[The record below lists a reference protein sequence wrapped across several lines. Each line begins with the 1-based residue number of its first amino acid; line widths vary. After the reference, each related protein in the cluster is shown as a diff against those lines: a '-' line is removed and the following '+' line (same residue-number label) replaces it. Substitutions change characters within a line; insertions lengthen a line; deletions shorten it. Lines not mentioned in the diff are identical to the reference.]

1 MQGPLIFIATNR
13 LKPGRLD
20 SERARV
26 PGLVEFVE
34 ANEPRLIAFNEYV
47 NEAGDEVSV
56 VQVHPDAASMEA
68 HIAIV
73 AERARAAYA
82 ETLDA
87 TVRIQVFGQPSE
99 EMLAALKQ
107 QAGEGV
113 EIALHT
119 EHLGGSLEP
128 TDNPA
133 AVPASGD
140 PIEAKPV
147 SLESP
152 RPYVR
157 QTQPEPPLS
166 PARAR

>member
-1 MQGPLIFIATNR
+1 MQEPLIFIATNR

-20 SERARV
+20 RERARV

-73 AERARAAYA
+73 AERARTAYA

-99 EMLAALKQ
+99 EMLAALQQ

-119 EHLGGSLEP
+119 EYLGGF
-128 TDNPA
+128 TR
-133 AVPASGD
+133 
-140 PIEAKPV
+140 V
-147 SLESP
+147 SSQ
-152 RPYVR
+152 V
-157 QTQPEPPLS
+157 
-166 PARAR
+166 

>member
-1 MQGPLIFIATNR
+1 MTPPGGATGQGGGVKGPLIFIATNR

-56 VQVHPDAASMEA
+56 VQVHPDADSMEA

-73 AERARAAYA
+73 AQRARAAYA

-119 EHLGGSLEP
+119 EHLGGF
-128 TDNPA
+128 TR
-133 AVPASGD
+133 
-140 PIEAKPV
+140 V
-147 SLESP
+147 SN
-152 RPYVR
+152 
-157 QTQPEPPLS
+157 QD
-166 PARAR
+166 